1 MTAQKPVHVDDYV
14 SLKNG
19 KDSAHEQMLGVCRK
33 ALPGWEQLTVADI
46 EASDAV
52 EARVVALWGSRSLY

>member
-1 MTAQKPVHVDDYV
+1 MTANKPVHVEDYV

-33 ALPGWEQLTVADI
+33 ALPGWKQLTVADI
-46 EASDAV
+46 EASDATGAQ
-52 EARVVALWGSRSLY
+52 EVVKQCSFG